1 MRSKE
6 SLNLEMKTVY
16 TVMRKLSRETLWF
29 NLQEVKKTFPEYD
42 HSTIHAI
49 MFFLVRDGLF
59 TRKYN
64 KAHHEIIYKT
74 KA

>member
-1 MRSKE
+1 
-6 SLNLEMKTVY
+6 
-16 TVMRKLSRETLWF
+16 
-29 NLQEVKKTFPEYD
+29 
-42 HSTIHAI
+42 

-74 KA
+74 KAWQTIQK